1 MDITTIV
8 GIVAG
13 LVVIC
18 IAIVLDGDLGS
29 FVNAPGS
36 MIVIGGTLSATMVK
50 FPLKQMIASMKVGFK
65 VAIKNS
71 KNDPQYIYEKAL
83 ELSALVRKNGLLALE
98 SVKVENELFQRGI
111 GMCSDGHNLEIIRAT
126 IDREVVMNIQQQE
139 MGETL
144 WRGIGDMAP
153 AWGMIGT
160 LVGLVQML
168 ANLDDPAAIGPAMAI
183 AMLTTFYGAVIANL
197 IAIPLAAKLEIK
209 TEFDRMTHE
218 LIVESVVQLQ
228 QNQSPVAMAE
238 ILSAYLPSASKG
250 AASSTDDEE

>member
-1 MDITTIV
+1 MIV
-8 GIVAG
+8 
-13 LVVIC
+13 
-18 IAIVLDGDLGS
+18 IAIMLDGDIGS
-29 FVNAPGS
+29 FINAPGM
-36 MIVIGGTLSATMVK
+36 MIVLLDTFSATMVK
-50 FPLKQMIASMKVGFK
+50 FPLKEMIASLKVGIK
-65 VAIKNS
+65 IAMKNS
-71 KNDPQYIYEKAL
+71 KNDPQYIYDKAL
-83 ELSALVRKNGLLALE
+83 EMAGLVRKGGLLALE
-98 SVKVENELFQRGI
+98 NVKVDNELFQRGI
-111 GMCSDGHNLEIIRAT
+111 GMCTDGHNLDVIRAT

-197 IAIPLAAKLEIK
+197 IAIPLAEKLAIK

-218 LIVESVVQLQ
+218 LIVESVVQIQ
-228 QNQSPVAMAE
+228 QNQSPAAMGE
-238 ILSAYLPSASKG
+238 ILAAFLPTSGGAP
-250 AASSTDDEE
+250 AASEDE

>member
-13 LVVIC
+13 LVVIV
-18 IAIVLDGDLGS
+18 ISILIDGDIGS
-29 FVNAPGS
+29 FINAPGV
-36 MIVIGGTLSATMVK
+36 MIVFGGILSATLVK
-50 FPLKQMIASMKVGFK
+50 FPMKEMISSMKIGFE
-65 VAIKNS
+65 VAIQNS

-83 ELSALVRKNGLLALE
+83 EMSGLVRKGGLLALE
-98 SVKVENELFQRGI
+98 NVKIDNELFQRGI
-111 GMCSDGHNLEIIRAT
+111 GMCTDGHNLEVIRAT
-126 IDREVVMNIQQQE
+126 IDREVLMSIQQQE

-197 IAIPLAAKLEIK
+197 VAIPLADKLGIK
-209 TEFDRMTHE
+209 TEYDRMTHE
-218 LIVESVVQLQ
+218 LIVESILQIQ
-228 QNQSPVAMAE
+228 QNQSPAAMGE
-238 ILSAYLPSASKG
+238 ILSAYLPTASKG
-250 AASSTDDEE
+250 GGASKDDEA